1 MRAGARE
8 PLRPNRS
15 DHFAATSP
23 EALPKWDRSGPEVA
37 PEVESEVAPPLP
49 EQLPETEVVRLLR
62 KGYSPS
68 RVVRELTGQNGGERY
83 QGLTQA
89 LSQWLVRRALGS
101 GGDR

>member
-23 EALPKWDRSGPEVA
+23 EALPKWDRSGP
-37 PEVESEVAPPLP
+37 EVAPPLP